1 MKTILMAAV
10 LFAVATEAAF
20 ADQSTTYCNAYSNTC
35 TTYSN
40 GQTYQTYT
48 SPNGNSSTTFSSGT
62 TYHSYTNGNGGFKLT
77 P

>member
-10 LFAVATEAAF
+10 LFTVATGTAI

-62 TYHSYTNGNGGFKLT
+62 TYHSGNGGFKLT